1 MPGDPLIYGLFPR
14 ASFMGA
20 TVVDFSISAGWQ
32 EQSTLVNITLVEDP
46 TAGDDFIAKDGELNY
61 ENGSLLGQPFQFS
74 YGGFTYGGIL
84 KSVDRDNNF
93 SGNPLYKV
101 VLTTPTEVL
110 DACQVILSS
119 YIGSN
124 SDINFCGIN
133 QSNASFSVGNLLN
146 VFGYAEGGGSD
157 YGRSQ
162 ITSIGMPW
170 NGAFGIKNCLEI
182 LTNTPPGGPSTTNFG
197 SWINYKGN
205 FYKLD
210 LSALP
215 VPPTFYYIG
224 GVVNMSLMELISK
237 FFEDAGCNYIVKM
250 TVSAKGPHTIGF
262 IAVPRFVQQP
272 LGKIFQYL
280 TEATNVAGSSHGQEL
295 RSDITQALLVG
306 GSLNILEPI
315 YNSNGFNLQ
324 IRPFWG
330 FDTNGYPI
338 LGQKPDG
345 TYYADDDHAMSLNAS
360 AIADVMGELGYYNL
374 MYPTNILELR
384 CALGN
389 YDTWVAYLNV
399 YKPNLAQQL
408 QLFCGIDSSNAAN
421 AETIVDLLSDDDG
434 LVSQLADMFEN
445 NHWPAVAQRI
455 YEWIREQAETYYGK
469 KFIVQIPFNEQ
480 IKIDPTTGEVSFSNE
495 LSDAGF
501 VPEGSA
507 PLGLSYINENF
518 FLDQTGRFFP
528 FVRFSFYNQFNSV
541 EKQKQVTPN
550 IAYLNSTAVVTQYAQ
565 NAQNAY
571 LYSRCEQGVAAPVL
585 QAGVIGGGGGIF
597 FMSNGIGVSMPCTVI
612 GVSDAIWA
620 QADDITGSTGD
631 LASMLAMDVN
641 VLRQLISFRSTS
653 FTAVIHPP
661 ALYPDSVALAIKS
674 NQYLYGPWGKFA
686 ANGKLEVEQDEGLV
700 PWEYGG
706 YDLMTQAA
714 VAKLSTIAMGNQVLE
729 RGSWEEAGLPKVSLG
744 EALVQDGPLV
754 TYLQC
759 DISISKVSTKYEM
772 QTFVN
777 RVGAF
782 SQENAERLKRIG
794 KLYQQLRRT
803 MRQQIIEQFNQSQ
816 VYLKQYQGF
825 MQGTS
830 YAVEQHTPHAVLGGN
845 LYLNQAGN
853 YVPFSW
859 TQTYQ
864 ESLANLQRNSPT
876 GFMSTACA
884 GLETLLRPFT
894 MDVNNDNLPYYVTP
908 QANSSAQTYSLID
921 SSGLN
926 PFISGCD
933 INWLLSGN
941 TYQGMKVAK
950 GSVDF
955 STVRALAF
963 RGPLVMTGWGYDLQ
977 GNPVPNSGSANI
989 NSESGLIPN
998 FTAPLQNCGSQF
1010 IPGYLQSS
1018 VDWPV
1023 GAVDLSWDKFRS
1035 VWASRGMVLSGWAS
1049 GDIPPAGTGYM
1060 ALLFKGVRTTEYL
1073 QVVNYY
1079 DTEPSRITDG
1089 SKLQACYNPMM
1100 NRWEPVSASC

>member
-1 MPGDPLIYGLFPR
+1 MSQPNNIFGPFETPKL
-14 ASFMGA
+14 MGA

-32 EQSTLVNITLVEDP
+32 EQSTLANFTLVEDP
-46 TAGDDFIAKDGELNY
+46 SNNDDFLCKDGELNY
-61 ENGSLLGQPFQFS
+61 DNGSFLGQPFGFS

-84 KSVDRDNNF
+84 KSVDVSRDF
-93 SGNPLYKV
+93 SGNPLYRV

-124 SDINFCGIN
+124 SDINFCGTN
-133 QSNASFSVGNLLN
+133 QSNATFSVSNLLN

-157 YGRSQ
+157 YGRSE

-170 NGAFGIKNCLEI
+170 NGNYGIKNCLEV
-182 LTNTPPGGPSTTNFG
+182 LTNTPPAGLSNNNFG

-224 GVVNMSLMELISK
+224 GVVNMSLLELISK
-237 FFEDAGCNYIVKM
+237 FFEDAGCNYIVKLS
-250 TVSAKGPHTIGF
+250 VAQNGPHTIGF

-272 LGKIFQYL
+272 LGQILNYL
-280 TEATNVAGSSHGQEL
+280 NNATNVANSSHGQEL

-306 GSLNILEPI
+306 GALNVLEPI
-315 YNSNGFNLQ
+315 YNTNSSNLQ

-338 LGQKPDG
+338 LGVKPDG
-345 TYYADDDHAMSLNAS
+345 TYYADDDHSMSLNGS
-360 AIADVMGELGYYNL
+360 AIADVMGELGFYDL

-389 YDTWVAYLNV
+389 YDTWVAYLNI
-399 YKPNLAQQL
+399 YKPGLAQQL
-408 QLFCGIDSSNAAN
+408 QLYCGIDSSNAAN

-455 YEWIREQAETYYGK
+455 YEFIREQAETYYGK

-480 IKIDPTTGEVSFSNE
+480 VKIDPTTGEVSFSNE
-495 LSDAGF
+495 LTDAGF

-507 PLGLSYINENF
+507 PLGLSYINENY
-518 FLDQTGRFFP
+518 FLDNTSRFYP
-528 FVRFSFYNQFNSV
+528 FVRFSFYNTFNSV
-541 EKQKQVTPN
+541 QQQKQVTPN
-550 IAYLNSTAVVTQYAQ
+550 IAYLNGTAVVTQYAQ

-571 LYSRCEQGVAAPVL
+571 LYTRCEQGVAAPVL
-585 QAGVIGGGGGIF
+585 QAGSIGGGGGIF
-597 FMSNGIGVSMPCTVI
+597 FMPNGAGISVPCTVVGI
-612 GVSDAIWA
+612 SDAIWA
-620 QADDITGSTGD
+620 QAEDITGSTGD

-641 VLRQLISFRSTS
+641 ILRTLISFRSTS

-661 ALYPDSVALAIKS
+661 ALYPDAAAIALKS
-674 NQYLYGPWGKFA
+674 NQYLYGPWGKFS
-686 ANGKLEVEQDEGLV
+686 ANGKLEVEQDDGLV

-714 VAKLSTIAMGNQVLE
+714 VSKLNTIAMGNQVLE

-759 DISISKVSTKYEM
+759 EVSINKVSTKYEM

-777 RVGAF
+777 RIGAF
-782 SQENAERLKRIG
+782 SQENAERLKRMG

-803 MRQQIIEQFNQSQ
+803 MRQQIIEQFNNTQTF
-816 VYLKQYQGF
+816 LKQYQGF

-845 LYLNQAGN
+845 LYLNSSNN

-864 ESLANLQRNSPT
+864 ESLANLQRSNPT
-876 GFMSTACA
+876 GFLSTACA
-884 GLETLLRPFT
+884 GMETLLRPFT
-894 MDVNNDNLPYYVTP
+894 MDSGNVNLPFYVQP
-908 QANSSAQTYSLID
+908 QGNSSANTYSLID

-926 PFISGCD
+926 PFVSGCD

-941 TYQGMKVAK
+941 TYGGMKVSN
-950 GSVDF
+950 GIVDF

-963 RGPLVMTGWGYDLQ
+963 RGPLVLTGWGYDLQ
-977 GNPVPNSGSANI
+977 GSPVPNSGSAYTN
-989 NSESGLIPN
+989 EFGLIPN
-998 FTAPLQNCGSQF
+998 FTAPLQDCGDSF
-1010 IPGYLQSS
+1010 LPGYLQQSIN
-1018 VDWPV
+1018 WPV
-1023 GAVDLSWDKFRS
+1023 GPVDLSWDKFRS
-1035 VWASRGMVLSGWAS
+1035 VWVGRGMVLSGWAS
-1049 GDIPPAGTGYM
+1049 GDIPPAATGYVKLCFQGGG
-1060 ALLFKGVRTTEYL
+1060 ADEYL
-1073 QVVNYY
+1073 QVVNWY
-1079 DTEPSRITDG
+1079 DTEPSRIING
-1089 SKLQACYNPMM
+1089 SKLQCCYNPLM